1 MLFSFED
8 YVLDTDRRE
17 LRRGSAVIAV
27 QPQVFDLLE
36 YLINNRE
43 RVVTKD
49 DMLDAIWG
57 GRLVSESAL
66 TTRINAARTALGDN
80 GEEQRLIRT
89 LPRKGIR
96 FVGVVREVHESPNA
110 SAVSATVN
118 DFREPV
124 VPPQERPVIDARR
137 QLTVASCELV
147 HGGDTARMD
156 PEDLRDIMQAYHD
169 CVLATSRRH
178 DGFIAARS
186 LANPVLICFGF
197 PVAHEDDAER
207 AVRCGLELIAEVKAL
222 ASSPPLQA
230 RIGIATG
237 VVVVSSLEGSR
248 DAREY
253 NVVGETSNLAA
264 RLQSVAEPGSVII
277 ADSTRRLLGNL
288 FELQH
293 LKSRRPKGAAQPV
306 LGWLVHRTNPV
317 ENRFE
322 ALRTTALT
330 PLVGREEE
338 MDLLQR
344 RWAKAKA
351 GAGQVVLIS
360 GEAGIGKSR
369 LTAELLERIAAEPHT
384 RLRYYSSPQ
393 HADSVLYPV
402 ISRIERAAVLTHND
416 TTQTKLDKLDTLLAE
431 TLTSA
436 HDAGLLAEMLSLP
449 NDGRYPT
456 LEMPAPQRREATFRA
471 LITQVEA
478 LARRNP
484 VLMILED
491 AHWTDPTSL
500 EAFSRMVDQIGKLR
514 VLLIV
519 TFRPEFDAP
528 WIGRPQVTLIT
539 LNRLALHDV
548 DAIIDRVVGNKL
560 LAPGSREEIIERTDG
575 IPLFVE
581 EMTKAVLEADDEK
594 AQERTIAAA
603 PQPALAVPASL
614 HASLMARLDRL
625 GPALLTAQTGAAIGR
640 EFSHALL
647 AAVIPEPEAALTGSL
662 DRLIQAGLLFRQGV
676 SPHATYFFKHAL
688 VRDVAYGTLLR
699 EPRRALH
706 ARIAKVLESLFA
718 EVAENQPEVL
728 ARHYAEAGLIE
739 EAVRQW
745 GNAGQ
750 RSLERSALIEAAGQ
764 LRRALTQIATLP
776 ANPTLRREEIRLQVA
791 LINALVH
798 VSGFASDETKA
809 AVERAHL
816 LIEQAEAQGEP
827 PEDPLVLF
835 SVIYAAMVPSFV
847 TFNGDAL
854 REAVAQVLAVAEKQ
868 AQTMSLTIAHRTAGV
883 CLMCTGD
890 LRQGRAHL
898 DRAIAAYDP
907 VAHPPLA
914 TRFGQDSRV
923 AALCYRAIVLWLLG
937 YPDAAIADA
946 NEALFHA
953 RGIGH
958 VASLIYAL
966 SITSFSHLLCGNYVT
981 ANAQLTEA
989 VALAEEKGALFWKTT
1004 ATVLSGCVSSA
1015 IGNASDA
1022 VDIIS
1027 SAVTAF
1033 RSTGA
1038 TVWMPSYLL
1047 YLARAY
1053 AELGRFEDA
1062 WRCTGEA
1069 RAIIGTSKETWFE
1082 AEINRVAGEIVLR
1095 SPNRDPENAEACFER
1110 ALTVA
1115 RKQQA
1120 KSLELRAAMSMARRL
1135 RDQDRC
1141 HAAITLL
1148 LPIYEWFSEGFDT
1161 VDLKG
1166 AKALLAELRQ

>member
-17 LRRGSAVIAV
+17 LRRGRAVIAM

-36 YLINNRE
+36 YLISNRE

-49 DMLDAIWG
+49 DILAAIWG
-57 GRLVSESAL
+57 GRIVSESAL
-66 TTRINAARTALGDN
+66 TTRINAARTALGDS

-96 FVGVVREVHESPNA
+96 FVGVVREARESFETNVAPVTENR
-110 SAVSATVN
+110 
-118 DFREPV
+118 FKEPIM
-124 VPPQERPVIDARR
+124 PRDDAPVIDARR
-137 QLTVASCELV
+137 QLTVASCELL
-147 HGGDTARMD
+147 HGADIARMD
-156 PEDLRDIMQAYHD
+156 PEDLRDIVQAFHD
-169 CVLATSRRH
+169 CVVTTSRRH
-178 DGFIAARS
+178 GGFVAARS

-207 AVRCGLELIAEVKAL
+207 AVQCGLEFIVEVKAL
-222 ASSPPLQA
+222 ALSLPLQA
-230 RIGIATG
+230 RVGIATG
-237 VVVVSSLEGSR
+237 VVVVSSIEG
-248 DAREY
+248 AGEAQEY
-253 NVVGETSNLAA
+253 NVVGETTNLAA
-264 RLQSVAEPGSVII
+264 RLQSIAEPDCVII

-293 LKSRRPKGAAQPV
+293 LESRRFKGVSQP
-306 LGWLVHRTNPV
+306 LLAWLVHRANPV

-338 MDLLQR
+338 MDQLQR
-344 RWAKAKA
+344 RWARAKA

-384 RLRYYSSPQ
+384 RLRYFSSPQ
-393 HADSVLYPV
+393 HADSALYPI
-402 ISRIERAAVLTHND
+402 ISRIERSAELTHDD
-416 TTQTKLDKLDTLLAE
+416 TAQTKLDKLDALLAE
-431 TLTSA
+431 TLTSS
-436 HDAGLLAEMLSLP
+436 HDAALVAQMLSLP

-456 LEMPAPQRREATFRA
+456 VEMAAPQRREETFKV
-471 LITQVEA
+471 LISQVEA

-500 EAFSRMVDQIGKLR
+500 EAFSRMVNQIGKLR

-539 LNRLALHDV
+539 INRLAPHDV
-548 DAIIDRVVGNKL
+548 DAMISRVVGNKL
-560 LAPGSREEIIERTDG
+560 LAADNREEIIERTDG

-594 AQERTIAAA
+594 AQKQTIAAV
-603 PQPALAVPASL
+603 PPPGLAVPASL

-625 GPALLTAQTGAAIGR
+625 GPAMLTAQIGAALGR

-647 AAVIPEPEAALTGSL
+647 AAVIQEPEGVLSGAL
-662 DRLIQAGLLFRQGV
+662 DRLMQAGLLFRQGV
-676 SPHATYFFKHAL
+676 PPHATYFFKHAL

-706 ARIAKVLESLFA
+706 ARIVEVFESRFA
-718 EVAENQPEVL
+718 EIAENQPEVL
-728 ARHYAEAGLIE
+728 ARHYTEAGLIE
-739 EAVRQW
+739 KAVRQW
-745 GNAGQ
+745 GKAGQ
-750 RSLERSALIEAAGQ
+750 RSLEHSALMEAAGQ
-764 LRRALTQIATLP
+764 LKHALIQIAGLP
-776 ANPTLRREEIRLQVA
+776 AAPAVRSEEIGLQVA

-798 VSGFASDETKA
+798 VSGFASAQTKA

-816 LIEQAEAQGEP
+816 LIEQAEALGEP
-827 PEDPLVLF
+827 PQDPLVLF
-835 SVIYAAMVPSFV
+835 SILYAAMVPSFV

-854 REAVAQVLAVAEKQ
+854 REAVAQLLALAEKQ
-868 AQTMSLTIAHRTAGV
+868 GKTASLTIAHRTTGV

-898 DRAIAAYDP
+898 DRAIAVYDP

-923 AALCYRAIVLWLLG
+923 AALSYRAIALWMLG

-946 NEALFHA
+946 NEAVCHA
-953 RGIGH
+953 RQIGH
-958 VASLIYAL
+958 AASLIYAL
-966 SITSFSHLLCGNYVT
+966 SLTSFSHLLCGNYAT
-981 ANAQLTEA
+981 ANAQLGEA
-989 VALAEEKGALFWKTT
+989 VSLAEEKGALFWKTT
-1004 ATVLSGCVSSA
+1004 ATVLSGCVSA
-1015 IGNASDA
+1015 ATGNASDA

-1038 TVWMPSYLL
+1038 TVWMPSYLS
-1047 YLARAY
+1047 YLASAY
-1053 AELGRFEDA
+1053 AQLGRFDDA
-1062 WRCTGEA
+1062 WRCTDEA
-1069 RAIIGTSKETWFE
+1069 MAIIGASKETWFE
-1082 AEINRVAGEIVLR
+1082 AEINRVAGEITLR
-1095 SPNRDPENAEACFER
+1095 SPHRDPEKAEEYFKR
-1110 ALTVA
+1110 ALAVA
-1115 RKQQA
+1115 RIQRA
-1120 KSLELRAAMSMARRL
+1120 KSLELGAAISLARLL
-1135 RDQDRC
+1135 RDQDRRP
-1141 HAAITLL
+1141 AARTLL
-1148 LPIYEWFSEGFDT
+1148 LPVYKSFSEGFDT
-1161 VDLKG
+1161 VDLNEARALVGELG
-1166 AKALLAELRQ
+1166 A

>member
-17 LRRGSAVIAV
+17 LRRGRAVIAV

-36 YLINNRE
+36 YLISNRE

-57 GRLVSESAL
+57 GRIVSESAL

-80 GEEQRLIRT
+80 GEDQRLIRT

-96 FVGVVREVHESPNA
+96 FVGVVREARESPDTNA
-110 SAVSATVN
+110 VPATE
-118 DFREPV
+118 EPI
-124 VPPQERPVIDARR
+124 VPRQERLVIDARR
-137 QLTVASCELV
+137 QLTVASCELL
-147 HGGDTARMD
+147 HGADIARMD
-156 PEDLRDIMQAYHD
+156 PEDLRDIMQAYHN
-169 CVLATSRRH
+169 CVVEASQRH
-178 DGFIAARS
+178 HGFVAARS

-222 ASSPPLQA
+222 ASSLPLQT
-230 RIGIATG
+230 RVGIATG
-237 VVVVSSLEGSR
+237 VVVVSGEEGSGE
-248 DAREY
+248 AREY

-264 RLQSVAEPGSVII
+264 RLQSVAEPDCVIL

-293 LKSRRPKGAAQPV
+293 VKSRRSKV
-306 LGWLVHRTNPV
+306 LAWLVRRENPT

-322 ALRTTALT
+322 ALRAAALT

-369 LTAELLERIAAEPHT
+369 LTAELLERIAAEPYT
-384 RLRYYSSPQ
+384 RLRYFSSPQ
-393 HADSVLYPV
+393 HTDSALYPI
-402 ISRIERAAVLTHND
+402 ISRVERAAALTHD
-416 TTQTKLDKLDTLLAE
+416 DATQTKLDKLDALLAD

-436 HDAGLLAEMLSLP
+436 YHAGLFATMLSLP

-456 LEMPAPQRREATFRA
+456 LEMAAPQRREETFRA
-471 LITQVEA
+471 LISQLET

-484 VLMILED
+484 VLVILED

-500 EAFSRMVDQIGKLR
+500 EAFSRTIDQIGKFR

-519 TFRPEFDAP
+519 TFRPDFDAP
-528 WIGRPQVTLIT
+528 WIGRPQVTLVTI
-539 LNRLALHDV
+539 NRLAPHDV
-548 DAIIDRVVGNKL
+548 DAMIDRVVGNKL
-560 LAPGSREEIIERTDG
+560 LTAANRQEIIERSDA

-594 AQERTIAAA
+594 AQKQTIAAFPA
-603 PQPALAVPASL
+603 PELAVPASL

-625 GPALLTAQTGAAIGR
+625 GPAMLTAQIGAAIGR

-647 AAVIPEPEAALTGSL
+647 AAVMQEPKAVLSGSL

-676 SPHATYFFKHAL
+676 PPHATYFFKHAL

-706 ARIAKVLESLFA
+706 ARIAEAFERQFA
-718 EVAENQPEVL
+718 EIAESQPEVL

-739 EAVRQW
+739 NAVRQW
-745 GNAGQ
+745 GKAGQ
-750 RSLERSALIEAAGQ
+750 RSLERSALMEAAVQ
-764 LRRALTQIATLP
+764 LRRALAQIAMLP
-776 ANPTLRREEIRLQVA
+776 ATATLRREEIRLQVA

-798 VSGFASDETKA
+798 VNGFASAETKA

-816 LIEQAEAQGEP
+816 LIEQAEAHGESL
-827 PEDPLVLF
+827 EDPLVLF
-835 SVIYAAMVPSFV
+835 SIIYAAMVPSFV

-854 REAVAQVLAVAEKQ
+854 REAVAQVLALAEKQ
-868 AQTMSLTIAHRTAGV
+868 GQTPSLTIAHRTTGV
-883 CLMCTGD
+883 YLLCTGD

-898 DRAIAAYDP
+898 DQAIAVYDP
-907 VAHPPLA
+907 VAHSPLA

-923 AALCYRAIVLWLLG
+923 AALCYRALALWMLG

-953 RGIGH
+953 REIGH
-958 VASLIYAL
+958 AATLIYAL
-966 SITSFSHLLCGNYVT
+966 SLTSFSHLLCGNYAT
-981 ANAQLTEA
+981 ANAQLSEA

-1004 ATVLSGCVSSA
+1004 ATVLSGCVSA
-1015 IGNASDA
+1015 ATGNALNA

-1033 RSTGA
+1033 RLTGA
-1038 TVWMPSYLL
+1038 TVWMPSYLS
-1047 YLARAY
+1047 YLASAY

-1062 WRCTGEA
+1062 WRCSDEA
-1069 RAIIGTSKETWFE
+1069 MAMIGTSKETWFE
-1082 AEINRVAGEIVLR
+1082 AEINRVAGEIALR
-1095 SPNRDPENAEACFER
+1095 SPHRDPEKAEACFTR

-1115 RKQQA
+1115 RVQQA
-1120 KSLELRAAMSMARRL
+1120 TSLELRAAISMARLL
-1135 RDQDRC
+1135 RNRDER
-1141 HAAITLL
+1141 HAARTLL
-1148 LPIYEWFSEGFDT
+1148 LPVYKWFSEGFET
-1161 VDLKG
+1161 VDLKD
-1166 AKALLAELRQ
+1166 AKALLGELGE

>member
-8 YVLDTDRRE
+8 YVLDTGRRE
-17 LRRGSAVIAV
+17 LRRGRAVIAV

-36 YLINNRE
+36 YLISNRE

-57 GRLVSESAL
+57 GRIVSESAL
-66 TTRINAARTALGDN
+66 TTRINAARSALGDN

-96 FVGVVREVHESPNA
+96 FVGVVREARESPDTNA
-110 SAVSATVN
+110 VPVTEN
-118 DFREPV
+118 GLKEPV
-124 VPPQERPVIDARR
+124 VPRQEGPVIDARR
-137 QLTVASCELV
+137 QLTVASCELL
-147 HGGDTARMD
+147 HGGDIARMD
-156 PEDLRDIMQAYHD
+156 PEDLRDIMQAYHN
-169 CVLATSRRH
+169 CVVATSRRH
-178 DGFIAARS
+178 DGFVAVRS

-207 AVRCGLELIAEVKAL
+207 AVQCGLELIAQVKAL
-222 ASSPPLQA
+222 ALSPPL
-230 RIGIATG
+230 RTRVGIATG
-237 VVVVSSLEGSR
+237 VVVVSGQEGSGE
-248 DAREY
+248 AREC

-264 RLQSVAEPGSVII
+264 RLQSVAEPDSVIL

-293 LKSRRPKGAAQPV
+293 VKSRRLKGVTQPV
-306 LGWLVHRTNPV
+306 LAWLVRRANPV

-322 ALRTTALT
+322 ALRATALT

-344 RWAKAKA
+344 RWTKAKA

-384 RLRYYSSPQ
+384 RLRYFSSPQ
-393 HADSVLYPV
+393 HTDSALYPI
-402 ISRIERAAVLTHND
+402 ISRIERAAALTHDD
-416 TTQTKLDKLDTLLAE
+416 TTQTKLDKLDTLFAD

-436 HDAGLLAEMLSLP
+436 YHAGLFAEMLSLP

-456 LEMPAPQRREATFRA
+456 LEMAAPQRREETFRA
-471 LITQVEA
+471 LISQLEA
-478 LARRNP
+478 LGRRNP

-500 EAFSRMVDQIGKLR
+500 EAFSRTIDQIGKFR
-514 VLLIV
+514 ILLIV
-519 TFRPEFDAP
+519 TFRPEFNAP

-539 LNRLALHDV
+539 INRLAPHDI
-548 DAIIDRVVGNKL
+548 DAMIDRVVGNRL
-560 LAPGSREEIIERTDG
+560 LAASSREEIIERTDG

-581 EMTKAVLEADDEK
+581 EMTKAVLEADDEE
-594 AQERTIAAA
+594 AQKRTIAAV
-603 PQPALAVPASL
+603 PEPALAVPASL

-625 GPALLTAQTGAAIGR
+625 GPAMLTAQTGAAIGR
-640 EFSHALL
+640 EFSYALL
-647 AAVIPEPEAALTGSL
+647 AAVIQEPEAVLTGSL

-676 SPHATYFFKHAL
+676 PPHATYFFKHAL

-699 EPRRALH
+699 ESRRALH
-706 ARIAKVLESLFA
+706 ARIAEVFESRFA
-718 EVAENQPEVL
+718 EIAENQPEVL
-728 ARHYAEAGLIE
+728 ARHYTEAGLIE

-745 GNAGQ
+745 GKAGQ

-764 LRRALTQIATLP
+764 LKRALTQIATLP
-776 ANPTLRREEIRLQVA
+776 ASPTLRREEIRLQVA

-798 VSGFASDETKA
+798 VNGFASAETKA
-809 AVERAHL
+809 AVERARL
-816 LIEQAEAQGEP
+816 LIEQAEAYGEP

-835 SVIYAAMVPSFV
+835 SVMYAAMVPSFV
-847 TFNGDAL
+847 TFNFDAV
-854 REAVAQVLAVAEKQ
+854 REAVAQFLALAEKQ
-868 AQTMSLTIAHRTAGV
+868 GQTGALTIAHRVAGIR
-883 CLMCTGD
+883 LLCTGD
-890 LRQGRAHL
+890 LRQGCAHL
-898 DRAIAAYDP
+898 DRAIAIYDP

-923 AALCYRAIVLWLLG
+923 AALSYRAIALWMLG
-937 YPDAAIADA
+937 YPNAAIADA
-946 NEALFHA
+946 NKALFDA
-953 RGIGH
+953 REIGH
-958 VASLIYAL
+958 AATLIYAL
-966 SITSFSHLLCGNYVT
+966 SITSFSHLLCGNYAT
-981 ANAQLTEA
+981 ANAQLGEA

-1004 ATVLSGCVSSA
+1004 ATVLSGCVSA
-1015 IGNASDA
+1015 ATGNASDA

-1038 TVWMPSYLL
+1038 TVWMPSYLS

-1053 AELGRFEDA
+1053 AELGRFEEA
-1062 WRCTGEA
+1062 CRCIDEA
-1069 RAIIGTSKETWFE
+1069 MAIIGTSKETWFE
-1082 AEINRVAGEIVLR
+1082 SEINRVAGEMALR
-1095 SPNRDPENAEACFER
+1095 SSHRDPEKAEACFKR

-1115 RKQQA
+1115 RMQQA
-1120 KSLELRAAMSMARRL
+1120 KSLELRAATSMARLL
-1135 RDQDRC
+1135 RDRDRG
-1141 HAAITLL
+1141 HAARTLL
-1148 LPIYEWFSEGFDT
+1148 MPLYKSFSEGFDT
-1161 VDLKG
+1161 VDLND
-1166 AKALLAELRQ
+1166 AKALLGELRE

>member
-8 YVLDTDRRE
+8 YVLDTSRRE
-17 LRRGSAVIAV
+17 LRRRGTVIAV

-36 YLINNRE
+36 YLISNRD
-43 RVVTKD
+43 RVVTKH
-49 DMLDAIWG
+49 DMLEAIWS
-57 GRLVSESAL
+57 GRIVSESAL

-89 LPRKGIR
+89 LPRKGMR
-96 FVGVVREVHESPNA
+96 FVGVVREA
-110 SAVSATVN
+110 
-118 DFREPV
+118 REPPDANAV
-124 VPPQERPVIDARR
+124 AATENSLKEPIVARQELPIIDARR
-137 QLTVASCELV
+137 QLTVASCELL
-147 HGGDTARMD
+147 HGADIARMD
-156 PEDLRDIMQAYHD
+156 PEDLRDIMYAYHN
-169 CVLATSRRH
+169 CVAATSRRH
-178 DGFIAARS
+178 GGFVAARS
-186 LANPVLICFGF
+186 LANPVLMGFGF

-207 AVRCGLELIAEVKAL
+207 AVRCALELIAEVKAL
-222 ASSPPLQA
+222 ASSLPLQT
-230 RIGIATG
+230 RVGVATG
-237 VVVVSSLEGSR
+237 IVVVSGLEGSGEI
-248 DAREY
+248 REY
-253 NVVGETSNLAA
+253 VVGETSNLAA
-264 RLQSVAEPGSVII
+264 RLQSVAEPDSVII

-293 LKSRRPKGAAQPV
+293 LRSRRLKGVAQPV
-306 LGWLVHRTNPV
+306 LGWLVRRANPV
-317 ENRFE
+317 DNRFE
-322 ALRTTALT
+322 ALRATALT

-344 RWAKAKA
+344 RWARAKA
-351 GAGQVVLIS
+351 GSGQVVLIS

-384 RLRYYSSPQ
+384 RLRYFSSPQ
-393 HADSVLYPV
+393 HTDSALYPI
-402 ISRIERAAVLTHND
+402 ISRVERAAAFTHDD
-416 TTQTKLDKLDTLLAE
+416 TTQTKLDKLDTLLAD
-431 TLTSA
+431 THTSA
-436 HDAGLLAEMLSLP
+436 YHAGLFAEMLSLT

-456 LEMPAPQRREATFRA
+456 LGMAAPQRREETFRA
-471 LITQVEA
+471 LISQVET

-500 EAFSRMVDQIGKLR
+500 EAFSRTVDQIGKLR

-519 TFRPEFDAP
+519 TFRPNFDAP
-528 WIGRPQVTLIT
+528 WIGRPQVTLIAI
-539 LNRLALHDV
+539 NRLAPHDV
-548 DAIIDRVVGNKL
+548 DAMIDRVVGNRL
-560 LAPGSREEIIERTDG
+560 LTASNREEIIERTDG

-594 AQERTIAAA
+594 AQKQTIAAV
-603 PQPALAVPASL
+603 PEPALAVPASL

-625 GPALLTAQTGAAIGR
+625 GPALLTAQTGAVIGR

-647 AAVIPEPEAALTGSL
+647 AAVMHVPEVELSGSL
-662 DRLIQAGLLFRQGV
+662 DRLTQAGLLFRQGV
-676 SPHATYFFKHAL
+676 PPHAIYFFKHAL

-699 EPRRALH
+699 ESRRALH
-706 ARIAKVLESLFA
+706 ARIAEAFESQFV
-718 EVAENQPEVL
+718 EIAENRPEVL

-739 EAVRQW
+739 KAVLQW
-745 GNAGQ
+745 GKAGQ

-764 LRRALTQIATLP
+764 LRRALTQITALP
-776 ANPTLRREEIRLQVA
+776 ATPTLRREEIRLQVA

-798 VSGFASDETKA
+798 VSGFASAETKA

-816 LIEQAEAQGEP
+816 LIEQAEALGEP

-854 REAVAQVLAVAEKQ
+854 REAVAQLLALAEKQ
-868 AQTMSLTIAHRTAGV
+868 RQTASLTIAHRTTGV

-890 LRQGRAHL
+890 LREGRKHL
-898 DRAIAAYDP
+898 DRAIAVYDP

-923 AALCYRAIVLWLLG
+923 AALSYRAISLWLTG
-937 YPDAAIADA
+937 YPAAALADA
-946 NEALFHA
+946 NEALFDA
-953 RGIGH
+953 REIGH
-958 VASLIYAL
+958 AATLIYAL
-966 SITSFSHLLCGNYVT
+966 SITSFTQLLCGNYAT
-981 ANAQLTEA
+981 ANAQLGEA

-1015 IGNASDA
+1015 TGNASDA

-1038 TVWMPSYLL
+1038 TVWVPSYLS
-1047 YLARAY
+1047 YLTRAY
-1053 AELGRFEDA
+1053 AELGRFQDA
-1062 WRCTGEA
+1062 WRCTDEA
-1069 RAIIGTSKETWFE
+1069 MAIVGTSKETWFE
-1082 AEINRVAGEIVLR
+1082 SEINRVAGEIALR
-1095 SPNRDPENAEACFER
+1095 SSHRDPEKAETCFKR

-1115 RKQQA
+1115 RMQQA
-1120 KSLELRAAMSMARRL
+1120 KSLELRAAISMARLL
-1135 RDQDRC
+1135 RDRDRQP
-1141 HAAITLL
+1141 AARTLVQPL
-1148 LPIYEWFSEGFDT
+1148 YNWFSEGLDT
-1161 VDLKG
+1161 ADLNE
-1166 AKALLAELRQ
+1166 ARALLGELGP

>member
-1 MLFSFED
+1 MLFSFEN

-36 YLINNRE
+36 YLILNRE

-57 GRLVSESAL
+57 GRIVSESAL

-96 FVGVVREVHESPNA
+96 FAGVVREAHESLDTNA
-110 SAVSATVN
+110 VPVTENGVK
-118 DFREPV
+118 EPI
-124 VPPQERPVIDARR
+124 VPRQEGPVIDARR
-137 QLTVASCELV
+137 QLTVASCELL
-147 HGGDTARMD
+147 HGGDIARMD
-156 PEDLRDIMQAYHD
+156 PEDLRDIMQAYHN
-169 CVLATSRRH
+169 CVVATSRRH
-178 DGFIAARS
+178 DGFVAARS

-207 AVRCGLELIAEVKAL
+207 AVRCGLELIADVKAL
-222 ASSPPLQA
+222 ASSLPLQS
-230 RIGIATG
+230 RVGIATG
-237 VVVVSSLEGSR
+237 IVVVSGLEHSR
-248 DAREY
+248 EEY

-264 RLQSVAEPGSVII
+264 RLQSVAEPDSVIL

-293 LKSRRPKGAAQPV
+293 VKSRRLKGATQPV
-306 LGWLVHRTNPV
+306 LAWLVLRATPV

-322 ALRTTALT
+322 ALRATALT

-384 RLRYYSSPQ
+384 RLRYFSSPQ
-393 HADSVLYPV
+393 HTDSALYPI
-402 ISRIERAAVLTHND
+402 ISRIERAAALTHDD
-416 TTQTKLDKLDTLLAE
+416 TTQTKLDKLDTLLAD

-436 HDAGLLAEMLSLP
+436 YHAGLFAEMLSLP

-456 LEMPAPQRREATFRA
+456 LETAAPKRREETFRA
-471 LITQVEA
+471 LISQVEA

-500 EAFSRMVDQIGKLR
+500 EAFSRTIDQIGKFR

-539 LNRLALHDV
+539 INRLAPHDV
-548 DAIIDRVVGNKL
+548 DAMIDRVVGNRL
-560 LAPGSREEIIERTDG
+560 LSASSREEITERTDG

-594 AQERTIAAA
+594 AQKQTIAAV
-603 PQPALAVPASL
+603 PEPALAVPASL

-625 GPALLTAQTGAAIGR
+625 GPALLTAQTGAVIGR

-647 AAVIPEPEAALTGSL
+647 AAVMQVPEALLNGSL
-662 DRLIQAGLLFRQGV
+662 DRLTQAGLLFRQGV
-676 SPHATYFFKHAL
+676 PPHAIYFFKHAL

-706 ARIAKVLESLFA
+706 ARIAEAFERQFA
-718 EVAENQPEVL
+718 EIAENRPEVL
-728 ARHYAEAGLIE
+728 ARHYEEAGLIE
-739 EAVRQW
+739 KAVHQW
-745 GNAGQ
+745 GKAGQ
-750 RSLERSALIEAAGQ
+750 RSLERSALMEAAGQ
-764 LRRALTQIATLP
+764 LRRALTQIAILP
-776 ANPTLRREEIRLQVA
+776 ATPTLRREEIRLQVA

-798 VSGFASDETKA
+798 VNGFASAETKA

-816 LIEQAEAQGEP
+816 LIEQAEARGEP

-854 REAVAQVLAVAEKQ
+854 REAVAQLLALAEKEG
-868 AQTMSLTIAHRTAGV
+868 QTASLTIAHRTTGV
-883 CLMCTGD
+883 CLLCTGG

-898 DRAIAAYDP
+898 DRAIAIYDP
-907 VAHPPLA
+907 IAHPPLT

-923 AALCYRAIVLWLLG
+923 AALCYRAIALWMLG

-946 NEALFHA
+946 NEALCHA
-953 RGIGH
+953 REIGH
-958 VASLIYAL
+958 AATLIYAL
-966 SITSFSHLLCGNYVT
+966 SLTSFSHLLCGNYAT
-981 ANAQLTEA
+981 ANAQLGEA
-989 VALAEEKGALFWKTT
+989 IALAEEKGALFWKTT
-1004 ATVLSGCVSSA
+1004 ATVLSGCVSA
-1015 IGNASDA
+1015 ATGNALDA
-1022 VDIIS
+1022 VDIIGS
-1027 SAVTAF
+1027 VVTAF

-1038 TVWMPSYLL
+1038 TVWMPSYLS
-1047 YLARAY
+1047 YLASAY
-1053 AELGRFEDA
+1053 AELGRFDDA
-1062 WRCTGEA
+1062 WRCTNEA
-1069 RAIIGTSKETWFE
+1069 MAIIGTSKETWFE
-1082 AEINRVAGEIVLR
+1082 AEINRVAGEIALR
-1095 SPNRDPENAEACFER
+1095 SPHRDPEKAEGYFKR

-1115 RKQQA
+1115 RMQQA
-1120 KSLELRAAMSMARRL
+1120 KSLELRAAVSMARLL
-1135 RDQDRC
+1135 RDRDRR
-1141 HAAITLL
+1141 HAVRTLL
-1148 LPIYEWFSEGFDT
+1148 PVYKCFSEGFDT
-1161 VDLKG
+1161 VDLNN
-1166 AKALLAELRQ
+1166 AKALLGELGA

>member
-8 YVLDTDRRE
+8 YVLDTSRRE
-17 LRRGSAVIAV
+17 LRRRGTAIAV

-36 YLINNRE
+36 YLISNRD

-57 GRLVSESAL
+57 GRIVSESSL

-96 FVGVVREVHESPNA
+96 FVGVVREVCESSENVA
-110 SAVSATVN
+110 SVTENRFKEPIVA
-118 DFREPV
+118 RE
-124 VPPQERPVIDARR
+124 ERPIVDARR
-137 QLTVASCELV
+137 QLTVASCELL
-147 HGGDTARMD
+147 HGADIARMD
-156 PEDLRDIMQAYHD
+156 PEDLRDIMHAYHD
-169 CVLATSRRH
+169 CVVATSRRH
-178 DGFIAARS
+178 DGFVAARS

-197 PVAHEDDAER
+197 PIAHEDDAER
-207 AVRCGLELIAEVKAL
+207 AVRCGLELVAEVKAL
-222 ASSPPLQA
+222 ASSLPLQA
-230 RIGIATG
+230 RVGIATG
-237 VVVVSSLEGSR
+237 LVVVSGLDGSGET
-248 DAREY
+248 REY

-264 RLQSVAEPGSVII
+264 RLQSMAEPDCVII

-288 FELQH
+288 FELVH
-293 LKSRRPKGAAQPV
+293 LRSRRLTGVAQP
-306 LGWLVHRTNPV
+306 LLAWLVRRPNPV

-322 ALRTTALT
+322 ALRATRLT
-330 PLVGREEE
+330 PLVAREEE

-384 RLRYYSSPQ
+384 RLRYFSSPQ
-393 HADSVLYPV
+393 HTDSALYPI
-402 ISRIERAAVLTHND
+402 ISRIERAAAFTHND
-416 TTQTKLDKLDTLLAE
+416 ITQTKLDKLDTLLAD
-431 TLTSA
+431 TRTSA
-436 HDAGLLAEMLSLP
+436 YHAGLFAEMLSLP

-456 LEMPAPQRREATFRA
+456 LEMAAPRRREETFRA
-471 LITQVEA
+471 LISQVET

-484 VLMILED
+484 VLMVLED

-500 EAFSRMVDQIGKLR
+500 EAFSRMVEQIGKLR

-519 TFRPEFDAP
+519 TFRPDFDAP

-539 LNRLALHDV
+539 LNRLARHDI
-548 DAIIDRVVGNKL
+548 DAMIDRVVGNRL
-560 LAPGSREEIIERTDG
+560 LTASNREEIIERTDG

-581 EMTKAVLEADDEK
+581 EMTKAVLEADDENAK
-594 AQERTIAAA
+594 KQTIAAVPEPA
-603 PQPALAVPASL
+603 PAVPASL

-625 GPALLTAQTGAAIGR
+625 GPALLTAQTGAVIGR

-647 AAVIPEPEAALTGSL
+647 AAVMEVPEAVLSGSL
-662 DRLIQAGLLFRQGV
+662 DRLTQAGLLFRQGV
-676 SPHATYFFKHAL
+676 APHAIYVFKHAL

-699 EPRRALH
+699 ESRRAIH
-706 ARIAKVLESLFA
+706 ARIAEAFESQFTEIA
-718 EVAENQPEVL
+718 ESRPEVL
-728 ARHYAEAGLIE
+728 ARHFAEAGLIE
-739 EAVRQW
+739 KAVRQW
-745 GNAGQ
+745 GKAGQ
-750 RSLERSALIEAAGQ
+750 RSLERSALVEAAGQ
-764 LRRALTQIATLP
+764 LRRALTQITALP
-776 ANPTLRREEIRLQVA
+776 ATPTLRREEIRLQVA

-798 VSGFASDETKA
+798 VSGFASTETKA

-816 LIEQAEAQGEP
+816 LIEQAKVLGEP

-854 REAVAQVLAVAEKQ
+854 REAVAQLLALAEKQ
-868 AQTMSLTIAHRTAGV
+868 RQTASLTIAHRTTGV

-890 LRQGRAHL
+890 LREGRKHL
-898 DRAIAAYDP
+898 DRAIAVYDA

-923 AALCYRAIVLWLLG
+923 AALSYRAIALWLLG
-937 YPDAAIADA
+937 YPDVAIADA
-946 NEALFHA
+946 NEALRDA
-953 RGIGH
+953 RRIGH
-958 VASLIYAL
+958 AASLIYAL
-966 SITSFSHLLCGNYVT
+966 SLTSFSHLLCGNYAT
-981 ANAQLTEA
+981 ASAQLDEA

-1004 ATVLSGCVSSA
+1004 ATVLSGCVLSA
-1015 IGNASDA
+1015 TGNASDA

-1038 TVWMPSYLL
+1038 SVWIPSYLS

-1062 WRCTGEA
+1062 WRCTDEA
-1069 RAIIGTSKETWFE
+1069 TTIIGTSKETWFE
-1082 AEINRVAGEIVLR
+1082 SEIDRVTGEIALR
-1095 SPNRDPENAEACFER
+1095 SSHRDSEKAETCFKR

-1115 RKQQA
+1115 RMQQA
-1120 KSLELRAAMSMARRL
+1120 KSLELRAAISMARLL
-1135 RDQDRC
+1135 RDRNRQP
-1141 HAAITLL
+1141 AARNLL
-1148 LPIYEWFSEGFDT
+1148 LPLYNWFGEGLDT
-1161 VDLKG
+1161 VDLNE
-1166 AKALLAELRQ
+1166 ARALLGELGA

>member
-1 MLFSFED
+1 MLFSFEN

-36 YLINNRE
+36 YLILNRE

-57 GRLVSESAL
+57 GRIVSESAL

-96 FVGVVREVHESPNA
+96 FVGVVREAHESLDTNA
-110 SAVSATVN
+110 VPVTENGVK
-118 DFREPV
+118 EPI
-124 VPPQERPVIDARR
+124 VPRQEGPVIDARR
-137 QLTVASCELV
+137 QLTVASCELL
-147 HGGDTARMD
+147 HGGDIARMD
-156 PEDLRDIMQAYHD
+156 PEDLRDIMQAYHN
-169 CVLATSRRH
+169 CVVATSRRH
-178 DGFIAARS
+178 DGFVAARS

-207 AVRCGLELIAEVKAL
+207 AVRCGLELIADVKAL
-222 ASSPPLQA
+222 ASSLPLQS
-230 RIGIATG
+230 RVGIATG
-237 VVVVSSLEGSR
+237 IVVVSGLEHSR
-248 DAREY
+248 EEY

-264 RLQSVAEPGSVII
+264 RLQSVAEPDSVIL

-293 LKSRRPKGAAQPV
+293 VKSRRLKGVTQPV
-306 LGWLVHRTNPV
+306 LAWLVLRATPV

-322 ALRTTALT
+322 ALRATALT

-384 RLRYYSSPQ
+384 RLRYFSSPQ
-393 HADSVLYPV
+393 HTDSALYPI
-402 ISRIERAAVLTHND
+402 ISRIERAAALTHDD
-416 TTQTKLDKLDTLLAE
+416 TTQTKLDKLDTLLAD

-436 HDAGLLAEMLSLP
+436 YHAGLFAEMLSLP
-449 NDGRYPT
+449 NDGRYPK
-456 LEMPAPQRREATFRA
+456 LEMAAPQRREETFRA
-471 LITQVEA
+471 LISQLEA

-500 EAFSRMVDQIGKLR
+500 EAFSRTIDQIGKFR

-539 LNRLALHDV
+539 INRLAPHDV
-548 DAIIDRVVGNKL
+548 DAMIDRVVGNRL
-560 LAPGSREEIIERTDG
+560 LTASCREEIIERTDG

-594 AQERTIAAA
+594 AQKQTIAAV
-603 PQPALAVPASL
+603 PEPALAVPASL

-625 GPALLTAQTGAAIGR
+625 GPALLTAQTGAVIGR

-647 AAVIPEPEAALTGSL
+647 AAVMQVPEALLNGSL
-662 DRLIQAGLLFRQGV
+662 DRLTQAGLLFRQGV
-676 SPHATYFFKHAL
+676 PPHAIYFFKHAL

-699 EPRRALH
+699 ESRRALH
-706 ARIAKVLESLFA
+706 ARIAEAFESQFA
-718 EVAENQPEVL
+718 EIAENRPEVL
-728 ARHYAEAGLIE
+728 ARHYEEAGLIE
-739 EAVRQW
+739 KAVHQW
-745 GNAGQ
+745 GKAGQ
-750 RSLERSALIEAAGQ
+750 RSLERSALMEAAGQ
-764 LRRALTQIATLP
+764 LRRALTQIAILP
-776 ANPTLRREEIRLQVA
+776 ATPTLRREEIRLQVA

-798 VSGFASDETKA
+798 VNGFASAETKA

-816 LIEQAEAQGEP
+816 LIEQAEARGEP

-854 REAVAQVLAVAEKQ
+854 REAVAQLLALAEKEG
-868 AQTMSLTIAHRTAGV
+868 QTASRTTGV
-883 CLMCTGD
+883 CLLCTGG

-898 DRAIAAYDP
+898 DRAIAIYDP
-907 VAHPPLA
+907 IAHPPLT

-923 AALCYRAIVLWLLG
+923 AALCYRAIALWMLG

-946 NEALFHA
+946 NEALCHA
-953 RGIGH
+953 REIGH
-958 VASLIYAL
+958 AATLIYAL
-966 SITSFSHLLCGNYVT
+966 SLTSFSHLLCGNYAT
-981 ANAQLTEA
+981 ANAQLGEA

-1004 ATVLSGCVSSA
+1004 ATVLSGCVSA
-1015 IGNASDA
+1015 ATGNALDA
-1022 VDIIS
+1022 VDIIG

-1038 TVWMPSYLL
+1038 TVWMPSYLS
-1047 YLARAY
+1047 YLASAY
-1053 AELGRFEDA
+1053 AELGRFDDA
-1062 WRCTGEA
+1062 RRCTNEA
-1069 RAIIGTSKETWFE
+1069 MAIIGTSKETWFE
-1082 AEINRVAGEIVLR
+1082 AEINRVAGEIALR
-1095 SPNRDPENAEACFER
+1095 SPHRDPEKAEGYFKR

-1115 RKQQA
+1115 RMQQA
-1120 KSLELRAAMSMARRL
+1120 KSLELRAAVSMARLL
-1135 RDQDRC
+1135 RDRDRR
-1141 HAAITLL
+1141 HAVRTLL
-1148 LPIYEWFSEGFDT
+1148 PVYKCFSEGFDT
-1161 VDLKG
+1161 VDLNN
-1166 AKALLAELRQ
+1166 AKALLGELGA

>member
-1 MLFSFED
+1 MLFSFEN

-17 LRRGSAVIAV
+17 LRRRSAVIAV

-36 YLINNRE
+36 YLILNRD

-57 GRLVSESAL
+57 GRIVSESAL
-66 TTRINAARTALGDN
+66 TTRINAARTALGDS

-96 FVGVVREVHESPNA
+96 FVGVVRESHESLGTN
-110 SAVSATVN
+110 AVSVTGNGVK
-118 DFREPV
+118 EPI
-124 VPPQERPVIDARR
+124 VPRQEGPVIDARR
-137 QLTVASCELV
+137 QLTVASCELL
-147 HGGDTARMD
+147 HGADIARMD
-156 PEDLRDIMQAYHD
+156 PEDLRDIMQAYHN
-169 CVLATSRRH
+169 CVVATSRRH
-178 DGFIAARS
+178 DGFVVARS
-186 LANPVLICFGF
+186 LSNPVRICFGF
-197 PVAHEDDAER
+197 PVAREDDAER
-207 AVRCGLELIAEVKAL
+207 AVRCGLELIADVKAL
-222 ASSPPLQA
+222 ASSLPLQS
-230 RIGIATG
+230 RVGIATG
-237 VVVVSSLEGSR
+237 IVAVSGLEHSR
-248 DAREY
+248 EEY

-264 RLQSVAEPGSVII
+264 RLQSVAEPDSVIL

-293 LKSRRPKGAAQPV
+293 VKSRRLRGIAQPV
-306 LGWLVHRTNPV
+306 LAWLVHRANPV

-344 RWAKAKA
+344 RWARAKA

-384 RLRYYSSPQ
+384 RLRYFSSPQ
-393 HADSVLYPV
+393 HADSALYPI
-402 ISRIERAAVLTHND
+402 ISRIERSAELTHDD

-436 HDAGLLAEMLSLP
+436 HDAALIAQMLSLP

-456 LEMPAPQRREATFRA
+456 LETAAPQRREETFRT
-471 LITQVEA
+471 LISQVEA

-500 EAFSRMVDQIGKLR
+500 EAFSRMVNQIGKLR

-539 LNRLALHDV
+539 INRLAPHDV
-548 DAIIDRVVGNKL
+548 DTMIDRVVGNKL
-560 LAPGSREEIIERTDG
+560 LAASSREEIIERTDG

-581 EMTKAVLEADDEK
+581 EMTRAVLEADDEK
-594 AQERTIAAA
+594 AQERTIAAV
-603 PQPALAVPASL
+603 PEPSLAVPASL

-625 GPALLTAQTGAAIGR
+625 GPAMLTAQTGAAIGR

-647 AAVIPEPEAALTGSL
+647 AAVIQEPEAVLTGSI

-676 SPHATYFFKHAL
+676 PPHATYFFKHAL

-699 EPRRALH
+699 ESRRALH
-706 ARIAKVLESLFA
+706 ARIAKVFESRFA
-718 EVAENQPEVL
+718 EIAENQPEVL
-728 ARHYAEAGLIE
+728 ARHYTEAGLIE
-739 EAVRQW
+739 EAVQQW
-745 GNAGQ
+745 GKAGQ
-750 RSLERSALIEAAGQ
+750 RSLERSALMEAAGQ
-764 LRRALTQIATLP
+764 LRRALTQIANLP
-776 ANPTLRREEIRLQVA
+776 ATPTLRREEIRLQVA

-798 VSGFASDETKA
+798 VNGFASAETKA

-816 LIEQAEAQGEP
+816 LIEQAEAHGEP

-835 SVIYAAMVPSFV
+835 SIIYAAMVPSFV

-854 REAVAQVLAVAEKQ
+854 REAVAQLLALAEKQ
-868 AQTMSLTIAHRTAGV
+868 GQTASLTIAHRTTGV
-883 CLMCTGD
+883 CLMCTGE

-898 DRAIAAYDP
+898 DRAIAVYDP

-923 AALCYRAIVLWLLG
+923 AALSYRAIALWMLG

-946 NEALFHA
+946 NEALCHA
-953 RGIGH
+953 REIGH
-958 VASLIYAL
+958 AATLIYAL
-966 SITSFSHLLCGNYVT
+966 SLTSFSHLLCGNYAT
-981 ANAQLTEA
+981 ANAQLGEA

-1004 ATVLSGCVSSA
+1004 ATVLSGCVSGA
-1015 IGNASDA
+1015 TGNALDA
-1022 VDIIS
+1022 VDIIG

-1038 TVWMPSYLL
+1038 TVWMPSYLS
-1047 YLARAY
+1047 YLASAY
-1053 AELGRFEDA
+1053 AELGRFDDA
-1062 WRCTGEA
+1062 WRCTNEA
-1069 RAIIGTSKETWFE
+1069 MAIIGTSKETWFE
-1082 AEINRVAGEIVLR
+1082 AEINRVAGEIALR
-1095 SPNRDPENAEACFER
+1095 SPHRDPEKAEGYFKR

-1115 RKQQA
+1115 RMQQA
-1120 KSLELRAAMSMARRL
+1120 KSLELRAAISMARLL
-1135 RDQDRC
+1135 RDRDRR
-1141 HAAITLL
+1141 HAVRTLL
-1148 LPIYEWFSEGFDT
+1148 PVYKCFSEGFDT
-1161 VDLKG
+1161 VDLNN
-1166 AKALLAELRQ
+1166 AKALLGELGT